1 MRSLTLPDGMPVL
14 SRGRHRSPRRGA
26 CFMEFASVLA
36 GERWSDHP
44 SCTHP
49 LLGQLARQVN
59 DCTSD
64 AGRQQ
69 LLPLIPSVVGRL
81 GDERTSL
88 TVAVAVAASTILDVP
103 EQTQRVLAGGL
114 LRAEE
119 LCADSVD
126 PDLAE
131 TGRQARLALEL
142 VPGAVAWILRLG
154 LRNRISVKTFIH
166 QCAPTMV
173 RCAVSGI
180 VATDSPD
187 SDRRLRALL
196 EVGIAACPTPE
207 RGVIQLPSQGRAGH
221 AIDVV
226 TRSHLASSAGH

>member
-44 SCTHP
+44 ACTHP

-64 AGRQQ
+64 AGRQH
-69 LLPLIPSVVGRL
+69 LLPLIPSVVGRR
-81 GDERTSL
+81 GDDRTSL

-103 EQTQRVLAGGL
+103 EETQRALAGGL

-119 LCADSVD
+119 LCAHSTG
-126 PDLAE
+126 PDLAA
-131 TGRQARLALEL
+131 TRRQARLALEL
-142 VPGAVAWILRLG
+142 VPGAVAWIQRLG
-154 LRNRISVKTFIH
+154 LRNRISAKAFTH

-173 RCAVSGI
+173 RCAVNGVVASG
-180 VATDSPD
+180 SPD
-187 SDRRLRALL
+187 CDRRLRALL
-196 EVGIAACPTPE
+196 EAGIAACPAPE
-207 RGVIQLPSQGRAGH
+207 RVVHKLPSQGRANRT
-221 AIDVV
+221 IDLV
-226 TRSHLASSAGH
+226 TPSDPVPTTVH

>member
-69 LLPLIPSVVGRL
+69 LLPLIPSVVGRR
-81 GDERTSL
+81 GREWTSL

-103 EQTQRVLAGGL
+103 EETQRVLAGGL

-119 LCADSVD
+119 LCADSTG
-126 PDLAE
+126 PDLAA
-131 TGRQARLALEL
+131 TRRQARLALAL
-142 VPGAVAWILRLG
+142 VPGAVSWIQRLG
-154 LRNRISVKTFIH
+154 LRNRISVKTFTH

-173 RCAVSGI
+173 RCAVNGVVASG
-180 VATDSPD
+180 SPD
-187 SDRRLRALL
+187 CDRRLRALL
-196 EVGIAACPTPE
+196 EVGITACPAPE
-207 RGVIQLPSQGRAGH
+207 RVVLRLPSQGRARRT
-221 AIDVV
+221 IDLV
-226 TRSHLASSAGH
+226 TPRDPAPSAG